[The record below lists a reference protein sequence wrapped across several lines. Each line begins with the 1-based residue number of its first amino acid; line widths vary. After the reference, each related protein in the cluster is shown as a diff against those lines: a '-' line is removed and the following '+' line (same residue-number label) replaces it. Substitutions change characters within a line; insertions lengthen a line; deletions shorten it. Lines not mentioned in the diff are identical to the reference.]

1 MPVCRETLFDR
12 LQALEPG
19 PLSST
24 RAPRS
29 SQQEVLP
36 SFLIQEPRR
45 RQWSSFFEE
54 SRQPLVE
61 QKQKALRSR
70 AKSGRVEQLSVWT
83 KNESKTALAIS
94 KRANRVAFGAL
105 LFTILGVAVD
115 AAANLVTILTT
126 KRDMAEVEDE
136 AAQVFAQSR
145 QDRREPFA
153 AGDVESGPTGSGLR
167 LMSPSFDSTAWAPEQ
182 HVYGLLPL
190 LMCREVIR
198 EELTLPPPDDRL
210 KAVDSKHCEA
220 QIFKPPRKDPSKEEE
235 EDDDACSYISEG
247 EPRERSELVSWGKS
261 HRGSWWRVRS
271 NLREELIVRAGVS
284 LSSVEIGRSVAGDVF
299 QQKGKPRMLLEKR
312 GEGCI
317 RMPIQPTGWITAD
330 ASRAGGPQYL
340 IRIHSPQWKAVY
352 DAGGQ
357 DILVRASVE
366 LDSEVVATLS
376 CGDIVEQDGPVTTVH
391 WGIVRMPIV
400 VKSG

>member
-1 MPVCRETLFDR
+1 MRKNIGRDSNPDSFRDSIRSASSR
-12 LQALEPG
+12 LTSAF
-19 PLSST
+19 
-24 RAPRS
+24 RA
-29 SQQEVLP
+29 
-36 SFLIQEPRR
+36 F
-45 RQWSSFFEE
+45 
-54 SRQPLVE
+54 
-61 QKQKALRSR
+61 
-70 AKSGRVEQLSVWT
+70 
-83 KNESKTALAIS
+83 TA
-94 KRANRVAFGAL
+94 
-105 LFTILGVAVD
+105 
-115 AAANLVTILTT
+115 
-126 KRDMAEVEDE
+126 
-136 AAQVFAQSR
+136 Q
-145 QDRREPFA
+145 
-153 AGDVESGPTGSGLR
+153 
-167 LMSPSFDSTAWAPEQ
+167 
-182 HVYGLLPL
+182 
-190 LMCREVIR
+190 
-198 EELTLPPPDDRL
+198 
-210 KAVDSKHCEA
+210 AVDSKHCEA

-400 VKSG
+400 VKSGRQNGDSQRIVGWVTTDASAASGPVFFKLMPEVENQKRGRR